1 MLTGKLMSTYMPSFL
16 VAPIFIMKRHFGAIF
31 LGDLILWRSKFFAKL
46 FWWFLKIGEFIFE
59 LRSLSGAFLETD
71 RVRSEN
77 DRFHSALWTFCSN
90 PGDILRQG
98 RKPQLV
104 EILVTIG
111 LLNLPDF
118 SRASF
123 LTVRQ

>member
-1 MLTGKLMSTYMPSFL
+1 MLTGNDVNVYAFFL

-98 RKPQLV
+98 RKLQLV
-104 EILVTIG
+104 ESWL
-111 LLNLPDF
+111 
-118 SRASF
+118 R
-123 LTVRQ
+123 